1 MIPPIWLDQA
11 RRPCPTYPCAIC
23 ARRPRTGSTDGICGE
38 IPRAFPSGSRRIW
51 ASVTRDW
58 VGAKRAGGRAV

>member
-51 ASVTRDW
+51 ASVT
-58 VGAKRAGGRAV
+58 